1 MRIILA
7 GRQHPTYIV
16 QYLVTSFLLIV
27 IPTPSAQGQQQEN
40 QARQPDKQAPADQSP
55 SKEDQA
61 KELAKAV
68 QNPVAS
74 LISVPL
80 QNNTNFDIGPNDRI
94 QNILNVQPVIPVH
107 VSTNWNLIMRIITP
121 VIYQPSIASLL
132 IPANTPLNHLGTLGL
147 GDMNPTFFL
156 SPAKAKKLIW
166 GIGPSFLLPTATDD
180 VLGQKKMEHWAVGGP
195 PDAAG
200 TLDDRRIDQQRLV
213 VCRQR

>member
-55 SKEDQA
+55 SEEDQA

-80 QNNTNFDIGPNDRI
+80 QNNTNFDSVP
-94 QNILNVQPVIPVH
+94 
-107 VSTNWNLIMRIITP
+107 T
-121 VIYQPSIASLL
+121 IALR
-132 IPANTPLNHLGTLGL
+132 
-147 GDMNPTFFL
+147 TFSMY
-156 SPAKAKKLIW
+156 SP
-166 GIGPSFLLPTATDD
+166 
-180 VLGQKKMEHWAVGGP
+180 
-195 PDAAG
+195 
-200 TLDDRRIDQQRLV
+200 
-213 VCRQR
+213 